1 MAAGIKNTKQKNQIL
16 DNAYLEDEFFEDVKL
31 LGIVCASEYYR
42 IISFIN
48 QRLAMHFKRNHDL
61 EIRLH
66 EMSYPVFEYKDEEK
80 LIEHYL
86 FCNRRKTT
94 YMMPDAKNIDFI
106 WMFKGNFQYQ
116 QSITEL
122 PAYLKKV
129 EGIDFC
135 FDIRSSALK
144 MRQLLII

>member
-1 MAAGIKNTKQKNQIL
+1 
-16 DNAYLEDEFFEDVKL
+16 
-31 LGIVCASEYYR
+31 
-42 IISFIN
+42 
-48 QRLAMHFKRNHDL
+48 
-61 EIRLH
+61 
-66 EMSYPVFEYKDEEK
+66 YKDQEK
-80 LIEHYL
+80 LIEHYI
-86 FCNRRKTT
+86 FCNRRKTN

-106 WMFKGNFQYQ
+106 WMLKGNFQYQ
-116 QSITEL
+116 QSIAEL